1 LFHEATT
8 LLAGSG
14 MKSEA
19 TIDQGP
25 RRGSLFV
32 VFLTVF
38 IDLLGFGIVLPILP
52 IYGKH
57 FAHQYSLSDVQI
69 GWVLGILMSI
79 FSLMQFLF
87 LPFWGRLSDRY
98 GRRPILL
105 IGLAGSTF
113 FYALFG
119 LAAVRQSLLWLF
131 VARIGA
137 GIAGATISTAQA
149 YIADVTTSDR
159 RTKGMALIGAAF
171 ALGFTVGPLIGAV
184 SLLIGDRS
192 ALSPWPGFLAAILSG
207 AAFLLALWRLP
218 ESLTS
223 KSEHAARGLLDIAG
237 LRVVLSAP
245 TIGLLLLTSF
255 VAGFSFATFE
265 STLSLEI
272 KRLCE
277 MVELGTGG
285 VSGIQA
291 VIKWV
296 QGFGYTSADDVHLA
310 VVLITYTYLGLV
322 LTLAQGFLVRR
333 IAGRVSDGAL
343 AVFGA
348 VIATIGYGLL
358 SLAVRNANYVL
369 LGLAMAIVTV
379 GFAFIPPAI
388 QSLISR
394 RTSADQQGHVLGVG
408 QSVSSLARILGPVFG
423 IRLFAQSP
431 PLPFWCVTAL
441 MFVGI
446 VFTIAA
452 TGGAKPKSRDATAEQ
467 S

>member
-1 LFHEATT
+1 
-8 LLAGSG
+8 
-14 MKSEA
+14 MNSEA
-19 TIDQGP
+19 KPAQGP

-52 IYGKH
+52 IYGKQ
-57 FAHQYSLSDVQI
+57 FAEQYALTAGQI
-69 GWVLGILMSI
+69 GWILGILMSV
-79 FSLMQFLF
+79 FSAMQFLF

-119 LAAVRQSLLWLF
+119 VAAMQGSLVLLF

-149 YIADVTTSDR
+149 YIADVTTPEQ

-184 SLLIGDRS
+184 SLFIGDRS

-207 AAFLLALWRLP
+207 AAFLLAVWRLP
-218 ESLTS
+218 ESLTAR
-223 KSEHAARGLLDIAG
+223 SEHAARGLLDILG
-237 LRVVLSAP
+237 LKVVLSAP

-255 VAGFSFATFE
+255 VAVFSFATFE

-277 MVELGTGG
+277 LVDSGG
-285 VSGIQA
+285 QGVTGIQSMIA
-291 VIKWV
+291 WV
-296 QGFGYTSADDVHLA
+296 KGFGYTAADDVHLA
-310 VVLITYTYLGLV
+310 VVLITYMYLGLV

-333 IAGRVSDGAL
+333 MAGKVSDGKL
-343 AVFGA
+343 AMTGGL
-348 VIATIGYGLL
+348 IATIGYGLL
-358 SLAVRNANYVL
+358 AIAVRNGDYRL
-369 LGLAMAIVTV
+369 LGLAMAVEIV
-379 GFAFIPPAI
+379 GFAFVPPAL

-394 RTSADQQGHVLGVG
+394 RTRSDQQGHVLGLG
-408 QSVSSLARILGPVFG
+408 QSVSSLAHILGPVFG
-423 IRLFAQSP
+423 IRLFAHSP
-431 PLPFWCVTAL
+431 PLPFWGATVL
-441 MFVGI
+441 MFIGVL
-446 VFTIAA
+446 FTVAA
-452 TGGAKPKSRDATAEQ
+452 VREPEKISE
-467 S
+467 

>member
-1 LFHEATT
+1 MSAEVKTDRNP
-8 LLAGSG
+8 G
-14 MKSEA
+14 
-19 TIDQGP
+19 
-25 RRGSLFV
+25 RGSLFI

-57 FAHQYSLSDVQI
+57 FAQQHSLTAAQT
-69 GWVLGILMSI
+69 GWILGILMAV

-119 LAAVRQSLLWLF
+119 LASLWQSLWWLF
-131 VARIGA
+131 AARIGA
-137 GIAGATISTAQA
+137 GVAGATISTAQA
-149 YIADVTTSDR
+149 YIADVTSSDR

-184 SLLIGDRS
+184 SLLIGDRA

-207 AAFLLALWRLP
+207 SAFLLALWRLP

-223 KSEHAARGLLDIAG
+223 KSQHAARGLLDIAG
-237 LRVVLSAP
+237 LKVVLAAP

-277 MVELGTGG
+277 MVAVPGAT
-285 VSGIQA
+285 VSGIQGL
-291 VIKWV
+291 IRWV
-296 QGFGYTSADDVHLA
+296 QGLGYTSAEDVHLA
-310 VVLITYTYLGLV
+310 VVLITYTYLGVV
-322 LTLAQGFLVRR
+322 LTVAQGFLVRR
-333 IAGRVSDGAL
+333 IAGRVSDGSL
-343 AVFGA
+343 AVAGA
-348 VIATIGYGLL
+348 VVATVGYGLL
-358 SLAVRNANYVL
+358 AVAVRNADFRL
-369 LGLAMAIVTV
+369 LGLAMAVVTV
-379 GFAFIPPAI
+379 GFAFIPPAL

-423 IRLFAQSP
+423 IRLFAHAP
-431 PLPFWCVTAL
+431 PLPFWSVTLL
-441 MFVGI
+441 MFVG
-446 VFTIAA
+446 VLFTLAA
-452 TGGAKPKSRDATAEQ
+452 AGGQQREPNG
-467 S
+467 

>member
-1 LFHEATT
+1 MDMAAKT
-8 LLAGSG
+8 
-14 MKSEA
+14 SEE
-19 TIDQGP
+19 P

-57 FAHQYSLSDVQI
+57 FAHQYSLTDAQI
-69 GWVLGILMSI
+69 GWVLGILMSV

-98 GRRPILL
+98 GRRPIIL

-119 LAAVRQSLLWLF
+119 VAAVRQSLLWLF

-149 YIADVTTSDR
+149 YIADVTTAER

-184 SLLIGDRS
+184 SLFIGDRS

-207 AAFLLALWRLP
+207 SALLLAFWRLP
-218 ESLTS
+218 ESLSS
-223 KSEHAARGLLDIAG
+223 KSEHVTRGLLDIAG
-237 LRVVLSAP
+237 LKVVLSAP

-277 MVELGTGG
+277 MVDMGRGG
-285 VSGIQA
+285 VTGIQG
-291 VIKWV
+291 IIRWV
-296 QGFGYTSADDVHLA
+296 QGLGYTSADDVHLA

-333 IAGRVSDGAL
+333 IAGRVSDGKL
-343 AVFGA
+343 AVCGA
-348 VIATIGYGLL
+348 IVATAGYGLL
-358 SLAVRNANYVL
+358 ALAVRNGDYRL
-369 LGLAMAIVTV
+369 LAIAMAIVTV
-379 GFAFIPPAI
+379 GFAFIPPAL

-394 RTSADQQGHVLGVG
+394 RTSTDQQGHVLGVG

-423 IRLFAQSP
+423 IRLFAHSP
-431 PLPFWCVTAL
+431 PLPFWSVTVL
-441 MFVGI
+441 MCVGI
-446 VFTIAA
+446 FFTMAA
-452 TGGAKPKSRDATAEQ
+452 AGGKSTEP
-467 S
+467 

>member
-1 LFHEATT
+1 MNAELKTERN
-8 LLAGSG
+8 
-14 MKSEA
+14 
-19 TIDQGP
+19 P
-25 RRGSLFV
+25 RRGSLFA

-57 FAHQYSLSDVQI
+57 FAQQHSLTDAQI
-69 GWVLGILMSI
+69 GWLLGILMSV

-113 FYALFG
+113 FYGLFG
-119 LAAVRQSLLWLF
+119 VAALRQSLLWLF
-131 VARIGA
+131 IARIGA

-149 YIADVTTSDR
+149 YIADVTTSER

-171 ALGFTVGPLIGAV
+171 ALGFTVGPLIGAL

-207 AAFLLALWRLP
+207 GAFLLALWRLP

-223 KSEHAARGLLDIAG
+223 KSEHAARGLIDIAG
-237 LRVVLSAP
+237 LKVVLAAP

-277 MVELGTGG
+277 MVETSDAT
-285 VSGIQA
+285 VSGIQG
-291 VIKWV
+291 VIRWV
-296 QGFGYTSADDVHLA
+296 QARGYQTADDVHL
-310 VVLITYTYLGLV
+310 VVILITYTYLGVV

-333 IAGRVSDGAL
+333 IAGRVSDGSL

-348 VIATIGYGLL
+348 AAATGGYGLL
-358 SLAVRNANYVL
+358 ALAVRNADFRL
-369 LGLAMAIVTV
+369 LSLAMAIVTV
-379 GFAFIPPAI
+379 GFAFIPPAL

-423 IRLFAQSP
+423 IRLFAHSP
-431 PLPFWCVTAL
+431 PLPFWSVTAL
-441 MFVGI
+441 MVVGI
-446 VFTIAA
+446 LFTIVAA
-452 TGGAKPKSRDATAEQ
+452 GKGDAEAASPKPMTESDDR
-467 S
+467 